1 MQEGP
6 ETAPPSL
13 TEARK
18 LMRKLRITTP
28 VAAYSAISCNKAS
41 QLEEDGP
48 SDSLGE

>member
-28 VAAYSAISCNKAS
+28 VAAYSAI
-41 QLEEDGP
+41 
-48 SDSLGE
+48 

>member
-28 VAAYSAISCNKAS
+28 VAAYSLRHKAS